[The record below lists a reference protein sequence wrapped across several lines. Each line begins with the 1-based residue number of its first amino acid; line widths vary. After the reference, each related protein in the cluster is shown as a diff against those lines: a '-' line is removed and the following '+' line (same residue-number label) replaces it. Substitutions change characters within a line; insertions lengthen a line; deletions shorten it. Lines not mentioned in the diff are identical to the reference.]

1 MTATLTAPA
10 GTGPFTIDQI
20 ATVGVVGC
28 GTMGSGI
35 AQVIAEAGYSV
46 VVREVNDAALA
57 AGRTRIEKFLG
68 KAVEKGK
75 KSADE
80 RDAILGRFSWVTS
93 LSDLAHCD
101 LVVEA
106 MIENLELKCSMWAE
120 LDGICKPGAIFA
132 SNTSSLSVTEQA
144 AATSRASHFIGL
156 HFFNP
161 VPLMKLVEVVRA
173 IQTSDEAMATGME
186 FGRKIGKE
194 PIAAKDT
201 PGFVVNLLLVP
212 YLNDAARAFEAG
224 VASAEDID
232 KAMRYGAGYPMGP
245 LRLLDV
251 IGIDVACYV
260 GEILYNAFHDPKYS
274 APPIMYRMVKA
285 GYLGEKSGRGFYD
298 YSQGG
303 TMHG

>member
-1 MTATLTAPA
+1 MSATITEPATANPTVS
-10 GTGPFTIDQI
+10 IDQI
-20 ATVGVVGC
+20 KTVGVVGC

-35 AQVIAEAGYSV
+35 AQVIADAGYNV
-46 VVREVNDAALA
+46 VVREVNEGALT

-75 KSADE
+75 KTAEE
-80 RDAILGRFSWVTS
+80 RDAVLGRFTWVTS
-93 LSDLAHCD
+93 LSDLADCD
-101 LVVEA
+101 FVVEA
-106 MIENLELKCSMWAE
+106 MIENMQLKCDMWKE
-120 LDGICKPGAIFA
+120 LDVICKPGAIFA

-144 AATSRASHFIGL
+144 ASTTRPHNVIGL

-173 IQTSDEAMATGME
+173 IQTSDEAMAVGLE
-186 FGRKIGKE
+186 FGKRIGKE
-194 PIAAKDT
+194 AIAAKDT

-212 YLNDAARAFEAG
+212 YLNDAARAYEAG
-224 VASAEDID
+224 VASAQDID
-232 KAMRYGAGYPMGP
+232 TAMRYGAGYPMGP

-260 GEILYNAFHDPKYS
+260 GEILYNAFHDPKYA

-298 YSQGG
+298 YGEAK
-303 TMHG
+303 